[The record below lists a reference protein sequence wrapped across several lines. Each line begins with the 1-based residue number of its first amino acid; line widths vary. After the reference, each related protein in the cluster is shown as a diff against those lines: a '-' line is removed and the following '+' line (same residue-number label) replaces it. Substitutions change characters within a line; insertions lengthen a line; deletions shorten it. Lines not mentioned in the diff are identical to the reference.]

1 MLTTALMGLALT
13 ASAADAPDTRTLAI
27 PYEEYDLDNG
37 LHVILSED
45 HSVPF
50 VQVNLWYRVGA
61 KDEVEG
67 RSGFAHLFEHLM
79 FQGSEH
85 MDGEYFGPLQRIG
98 ARISRTTNM
107 DRTNYF
113 EACPPN
119 GFARSLA
126 RADRRVLAARTHAG
140 KAR

>member
-13 ASAADAPDTRTLAI
+13 ATAAEPSDATETETISI
-27 PYEEYDLDNG
+27 PFEEYDLDNG

-79 FQGSEH
+79 FQGSKHVGDDKHFKHLEAV
-85 MDGEYFGPLQRIG
+85 G
-98 ARISRTTNM
+98 ASSINGTTGY

-113 EACPPN
+113 ETLFLGINSYLKNAN
-119 GFARSLA
+119 TILA
-126 RADRRVLAARTHAG
+126 
-140 KAR
+140 

>member
-1 MLTTALMGLALT
+1 MGLALT

-98 ARISRTTNM
+98 A
-107 DRTNYF
+107 DPVD
-113 EACPPN
+113 EA
-119 GFARSLA
+119 
-126 RADRRVLAARTHAG
+126 LAATGLRM
-140 KAR
+140 R